1 MKPKKILPF
10 LLILIQLAAFVGQA
24 QTVQDYS
31 APLKSEGPMPA
42 DFKKA
47 LQNDKAPSDYSVFL
61 KKLIMDGRLL
71 YGTPLNDY
79 LDAIADNLLKDN
91 PVLRSKIHIYILK
104 TPIVNASSTTNGLII
119 VNMGLIAQVSNES
132 ELAFI
137 IAHEIA
143 HVAEN
148 HITEI
153 NEYKDKLKERDM
165 ISYYVKSQN
174 RSREQELAADRIAL
188 ERYFQS
194 SKYSYD
200 VINGIFDV
208 LQYAD
213 LPFDEVPFTKKYTET
228 NFYHFPENY
237 YLTNIAPIQ
246 NRADMID
253 TLFTHPNIE
262 KRRAAAQSIIAG
274 LAKSGRS
281 VYLQPEEKFQTIRNL
296 ARLECINILLT
307 DHQYDQTIYNI
318 HVLQQSFPDNA
329 FLQKAM
335 AEAWYGYSKHRN
347 NGQVSDVILSY
358 KKVEGEMQQTS
369 YILSKLNRV
378 EASLLAL
385 RYVWAARQRFPE
397 NTQIT
402 EMANDLLRDVV
413 IKNKMKYTDF
423 SDYPM
428 GTHPDSIVVEEAPA
442 PDSTIGKYARIRRQN
457 QPNKVIP
464 TAKFKTANY
473 MLVDIHQDSDFVSAM
488 NNVIRVAEDEKVLD
502 IVTKKT
508 PADIKTLLIASPEYS
523 FYNKNASSKQVE
535 RGKKQLL
542 RTTQTCARR
551 LKLQTLHYAPKQ
563 VCAFSTDEYN
573 GYVQLQQWLR
583 DYTKGGGIEMVHHTA
598 QNMAAAYELTG
609 TSKICFVGNNT
620 TSGRFFGLE
629 KSKSLFLTLLCP
641 YVLPVTLTT
650 FVLPRNTTE
659 MYFIITDFGNG
670 KNDVTAR
677 DSQTSSINRA
687 YTNAFIYDQLY
698 HFVKGK

>member
-1 MKPKKILPF
+1 MKPQKILPF

-31 APLKSEGPMPA
+31 APLKSAGPMPA

-61 KKLIMDGRLL
+61 KNLIMDGRLL

-79 LDAIADNLLKDN
+79 MDAIADNLLKDN

-104 TPIVNASSTTNGLII
+104 TPIVNASSTTNGLIF

-137 IAHEIA
+137 LAHEIA

-148 HITEI
+148 HIMEI

-188 ERYFQS
+188 ERYFPS

-200 VINGIFDV
+200 IIDGIFDV

-228 NFYHFPENY
+228 DFYHFPENY

-246 NRADMID
+246 SRADMID

-262 KRRAAAQSIIAG
+262 KRRTAAKSIIAG

-281 VYLQPEEKFQTIRNL
+281 VYLQPEEKFQLVRNL
-296 ARLECINILLT
+296 ARFECINILLT
-307 DHQYDQTIYNI
+307 DHQYDQAIYNI
-318 HVLQQSFPDNA
+318 HVLQQTFPDNA

-347 NGQVSDVILSY
+347 NGQVSDVILSH
-358 KKVEGEMQQTS
+358 KKVEGEMQQVS
-369 YILSKLNRV
+369 YILAKMNRV

-385 RYVWAARQRFPE
+385 RYAWAARQRFPE

-402 EMANDLLRDVV
+402 EMANDLLRDVFV
-413 IKNKMKYTDF
+413 KNKMKYTDF

-428 GTHPDSIVVEEAPA
+428 GTNPDSIVVEEAV
-442 PDSTIGKYARIRRQN
+442 PDTTLGKYARIRRQN

-473 MLVDIHQDSDFVSAM
+473 MLVDIHQDSDFVNAM
-488 NNVIRVAEDEKVLD
+488 NSVIRIAEDEKVLD
-502 IVTKKT
+502 LVTKKT
-508 PADIKTLLIASPEYS
+508 PADVKTLLIASPEYS
-523 FYNKNASSKQVE
+523 FYNKSASSKQVE
-535 RGKKQLL
+535 QGKKQLL
-542 RTTQTCARR
+542 RATTTSAKR

-563 VCAFSTDEYN
+563 VCDFSTDEYN

-583 DYTKGGGIEMVHHTA
+583 DYMNGGGIEMVHHTA

-609 TSKICFVGNNT
+609 TSKICFVGNST

-659 MYFIITDFGNG
+659 MYFVITDFGNG
-670 KNDVTAR
+670 KNDVAAR

>member
-31 APLKSEGPMPA
+31 APLKSAGPMPA

-61 KKLIMDGRLL
+61 KNLIMDGRLL

-79 LDAIADNLLKDN
+79 MDAIADNLLKDN

-104 TPIVNASSTTNGLII
+104 TPIVNASSTTNGLIL

-137 IAHEIA
+137 LAHEIA

-228 NFYHFPENY
+228 DFYHFPENY

-246 NRADMID
+246 SRADMID

-262 KRRAAAQSIIAG
+262 KRRTAAQSIIAG

-281 VYLQPEEKFQTIRNL
+281 VYLQPEEKFQQIRNL

-307 DHQYDQTIYNI
+307 DHQYDQAIYNI
-318 HVLQQSFPDNA
+318 HVIQQSFPDNT

-358 KKVEGEMQQTS
+358 KKVEGEMQQIS

-385 RYVWAARQRFPE
+385 RYAWAARQRFPE
-397 NTQIT
+397 NTQIA
-402 EMANDLLRDVV
+402 EMANDLLRDVFV
-413 IKNKMKYTDF
+413 KNKMKHTDF

-428 GTHPDSIVVEEAPA
+428 GTNPDSIVVEEAAA

-488 NNVIRVAEDEKVLD
+488 NSVIRIAEDEKVLD
-502 IVTKKT
+502 LVTQKT
-508 PADIKTLLIASPEYS
+508 PADVKTLLIASPEYS
-523 FYNKNASSKQVE
+523 FYNKSASSKQVE

-542 RTTQTCARR
+542 RATTTSARR

-563 VCAFSTDEYN
+563 VCDFSTDEYN

-677 DSQTSSINRA
+677 NSQTSSINRA